1 MKLDDRIEA
10 VVSAAANYPWLGDLT
25 AENILRWIDLELG
38 RFLHEASPQ
47 EYGQH
52 HCLSQP
58 LSPIL
63 HVVSGNTPHAAL
75 QSLIRGIVV
84 GAQNWM
90 KLPQGGLPEVAGF
103 SLRLPVAL
111 RPTLADHLNP
121 SWVQD
126 AAAIVVFGTDETVQH
141 FSRRLLATQRLL
153 AHGHK
158 TSFGLIWAPID
169 RNVINGAAQ
178 DAFVFD
184 QLGCLSPQFY
194 YVAGDSPRFA
204 SLLATRLEELC
215 RINPVTPMR
224 GYEIAAALRSC
235 REEWKFR
242 AATEPGVLVWES
254 PGTLDWMVIHD
265 PSPCLVANPL
275 YRTIF
280 IKPMP
285 SDLGSVL
292 GPIRRHISTVGLHP
306 VNLDSVTFATRLGAQ
321 RVCGIGQMQNPPLTW
336 HHDGW
341 PTLASLVRYVDVE
354 GLGTNP
360 RGAKRSDTGW
370 KPKLL

>member
-1 MKLDDRIEA
+1 MNSCSLLGIDYWMKLDDRIEA
-10 VVSAAANYPWLGDLT
+10 VVSAAAKYPWLGELT
-25 AENILRWIDLELG
+25 AENILRWIELELG
-38 RFLHEASPQ
+38 RFLHEANPQ
-47 EYGQH
+47 EYGHH
-52 HCLSQP
+52 HCLTQP

-63 HVVSGNTPHAAL
+63 HIVSGNMPHAAL

-90 KLPQGGLPEVAGF
+90 KLPQGGLPEVEEF

-111 RPTLADHLNP
+111 RPTLADHLNQD
-121 SWVQD
+121 WVEG

-141 FSRRLLATQRLL
+141 FSRQLLPTQRLV

-158 TSFGLIWAPID
+158 TSFGLILASFN
-169 RNVINGAAQ
+169 RSVIHGAAE

-184 QLGCLSPQFY
+184 QLGCLSPQLY
-194 YVAGDSPRFA
+194 YVAGDSPGFA
-204 SLLATRLEELC
+204 SRLAARLEELC
-215 RINPVTPMR
+215 RANPVTSVR

-242 AATEPGVLVWES
+242 AANEPGVLVWES
-254 PGTLDWMVIHD
+254 PGTLEWVVIHD

-285 SDLGSVL
+285 SDLGPVL
-292 GPIRRHISTVGLHP
+292 APIRRHISTVGLHP
-306 VNLDSVTFATRLGAQ
+306 VNLDSVELATRLGAQ
-321 RVCGIGQMQNPPLTW
+321 RVCRIGQMQNPRLTW

-354 GLGTNP
+354 GLG
-360 RGAKRSDTGW
+360 GDSD
-370 KPKLL
+370 

>member
-1 MKLDDRIEA
+1 MNSCSLLGIDGWMKLDDRIEA
-10 VVSAAANYPWLGDLT
+10 VASAAANYPWLGELT
-25 AENILRWIDLELG
+25 AESILRWIKLELG
-38 RFLHEASPQ
+38 RFLHEANPQ
-47 EYGQH
+47 EYGHH
-52 HCLSQP
+52 HCLVQA

-90 KLPQGGLPEVAGF
+90 KLPQGGLPEVDEF
-103 SLRLPVAL
+103 SLKLPAAL
-111 RPTLADHLNP
+111 RPELADHLNQ

-126 AAAIVVFGTDETVQH
+126 AEAIVVFGTDETIH
-141 FSRRLLATQRLL
+141 EFSRRLLPTQRLL

-158 TSFGLIWAPID
+158 TSLGLIRSPFD
-169 RNVINGAAQ
+169 RNVVNGAAL
-178 DAFVFD
+178 DVFVFD
-184 QLGCLSPQFY
+184 QLGCLSPQLY
-194 YVAGDSPRFA
+194 YVAGDSVGFA

-215 RINPVTPMR
+215 RTTPVTNVR
-224 GYEIAAALRSC
+224 EYEIAAALRSC
-235 REEWKFR
+235 REEWKYR

-254 PGTLDWMVIHD
+254 PGTLEWVVIHD
-265 PSPCLVANPL
+265 PAPCLVPNPL

-292 GPIRRHISTVGLHP
+292 APIRRHISTVGLHP
-306 VNLDSVTFATRLGAQ
+306 VDRDSVELATRLGAQ
-321 RVCGIGQMQNPPLTW
+321 RVCQIGQMQNPPLTW

-341 PTLASLVRYVDVE
+341 PTLASLVRYVDIE
-354 GLGTNP
+354 GWGLVASG
-360 RGAKRSDTGW
+360 
-370 KPKLL
+370 